1 MRLLDGRQLIG
12 ERRPDDREFAEL
24 VAARSPALRRMAYL
38 MCGDWHQSEDL
49 VQIAFIKLHAAWG
62 RVRRRDDLDAYL
74 RRTLLRAC
82 IDEKRH
88 VRWRREQLSAD
99 LAADV
104 AAANAAPAA
113 VEQPGGPDP
122 DALADR
128 EALVRALR
136 TLPPGQRAVL
146 VARFWDDQS
155 VEETARL
162 LGCSTGTVKSQTAR
176 GLTALRAVFA
186 RPAHADPDC
195 YSIERKA

>member
-24 VAARSPALRRMAYL
+24 VAARSPALRRTAYL

-62 RVRRRDDLDAYL
+62 RVRRREDLDAYL

-99 LAADV
+99 LAAD
-104 AAANAAPAA
+104 APPAA

-122 DALADR
+122 EGLADR

-186 RPAHADPDC
+186 SAAHAADPDHR
-195 YSIERKA
+195 YTVERKA